1 MSSTRLT
8 QQTGSRE
15 WAAALRA
22 ATHRPHRHV
31 RPLTGCGPKP
41 QGKGSRE
48 WSTIFHVY
56 KGPQPSCLSVSPMSP
71 IAYERMCRP
80 SRMRDARPVRPRWQP
95 SRGRAEFVDRPG
107 SGFPFAVGPR
117 RAFGFRFA
125 ARGVTRFRLP
135 QLTVTH
141 MKHITRPNSVLQ
153 PINMSNYLRD
163 RETLRRISCVGE
175 AGGTIM

>member
-1 MSSTRLT
+1 
-8 QQTGSRE
+8 
-15 WAAALRA
+15 
-22 ATHRPHRHV
+22 
-31 RPLTGCGPKP
+31 
-41 QGKGSRE
+41 
-48 WSTIFHVY
+48 
-56 KGPQPSCLSVSPMSP
+56 MSP

-80 SRMRDARPVRPRWQP
+80 CMRDAATCPAPVAAVV
-95 SRGRAEFVDRPG
+95 GRAEFVDRPG

-163 RETLRRISCVGE
+163 RENASHLMRRRS
-175 AGGTIM
+175 GGHNHVDDRTGTRLLAVYGFGYTCGVAASPHVFQ